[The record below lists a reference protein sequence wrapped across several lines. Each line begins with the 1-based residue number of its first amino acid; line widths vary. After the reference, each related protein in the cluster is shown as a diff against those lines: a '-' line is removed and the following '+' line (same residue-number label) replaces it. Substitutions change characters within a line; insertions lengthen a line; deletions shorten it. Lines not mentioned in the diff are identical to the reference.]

1 MANESFSY
9 LGSILS
15 YLIIAIPIFAG
26 AFDGKDASEL
36 SAIISAVSLYYL
48 FKSVC
53 HLPYANSILYKN
65 SFVAMYLIY
74 LFSTII
80 EESSK
85 LSDLAGY
92 TARIGEL
99 LEALDQVAD
108 EIENIEIDHPHS
120 RQVDDQSDTIEFKD
134 VTLFS
139 PRQKLI
145 VHDLN
150 LKINQGNHVA
160 FIGSNGSGKTSILR
174 ALACLWP
181 CSEGKV
187 HVPRVRLGKDIVF
200 LPQLPYLIDGSL
212 RDQIVYP
219 NTSPA
224 TKSRF
229 IKLIFNGSR
238 LLN

>member
-1 MANESFSY
+1 
-9 LGSILS
+9 
-15 YLIIAIPIFAG
+15 
-26 AFDGKDASEL
+26 
-36 SAIISAVSLYYL
+36 
-48 FKSVC
+48 
-53 HLPYANSILYKN
+53 
-65 SFVAMYLIY
+65 MYLIY

-99 LEALDQVAD
+99 LEALDQVSD
-108 EIENIEIDHPHS
+108 EIENIEIDHPH
-120 RQVDDQSDTIEFKD
+120 RQDDQSETIEFEN

-139 PRQKLI
+139 PRSKLI

-160 FIGSNGSGKTSILR
+160 FVGPNGSGKTSILR

-181 CSEGKV
+181 CSEGRV
-187 HVPRVRLGKDIVF
+187 RVPRIRLGKDIIF
-200 LPQLPYLIDGSL
+200 LPQMPYLIEGSL

-224 TKSRF
+224 TKSKF
-229 IKLIFNGSR
+229 QP
-238 LLN
+238 